1 MKVIHR
7 YLLFPVLLGIF
18 LLLTS
23 FSTQDIAISKN
34 QLLDK
39 DTVKIYTVEM
49 KQMVDKALWRLTQR
63 AHERAVEWEA
73 DLILIQMN
81 TYGGLVDMA
90 DSIRTKI
97 LNSTIPYWVFID
109 NNAASAGAL
118 ISIAC
123 DSIYMRPGANMGA
136 ATVVNQTGEQ
146 QPDKYQSYMRS
157 TMRSTA
163 EAMGKDTVIIDG
175 KEIYTWRRDPRIAE
189 AMVDPALYV
198 ENVSDTGKVLTFTP
212 REAMNWGF
220 CEGEAES
227 MEELLKRAGIKTF
240 VLEAYQQTFIDKVI
254 GFLLSPALQ
263 GILILL
269 IIGGIY
275 FELQT
280 PGIGFALIA
289 SVFAA
294 LLYFAPLYLEGL
306 AANWEIL
313 IFVAGVILV
322 LVEIFAIPGFGVAGI
337 SGIVLIVSG
346 LSLSL
351 VGNVVFDFDDVPFI
365 ELFQAFAFVIFFF
378 FLSVILS
385 IWLGQ
390 KLITSSPFSFL
401 ALHADQKKEEGY
413 VSVPLDA
420 RSIVG
425 KEGEAYSILRPSGKV
440 IINGEVYDAVAE
452 SSWIEKG
459 SSVKVIRQETT
470 QIYVRQ
476 INSSK

>member
-1 MKVIHR
+1 MKE
-7 YLLFPVLLGIF
+7 LFRFLFVPLLLGIA
-18 LLLTS
+18 LLLSS
-23 FSTQDIAISKN
+23 FTIPHFSDSVKS
-34 QLLDK
+34 LSDK

-49 KQMVDKALWRLTQR
+49 KQMVDKALWRITQR
-63 AHERAVEWEA
+63 AHERAEDWGA
-73 DLILIQMN
+73 DLIVIHMN

-97 LNSTIPYWVFID
+97 LNSSIPYWVFID

-136 ATVVNQTGEQ
+136 ATVVNQKGEQ

-163 EAMGKDTVIIDG
+163 EAKGRNPK
-175 KEIYTWRRDPRIAE
+175 IAE
-189 AMVDPALYV
+189 AMVDPALFV
-198 ENVSDTGKVLTFTP
+198 ENVSDTGKVVTFTP
-212 REAMNWGF
+212 REAMEWGF

-227 MEELLKRAGIKTF
+227 MEDLLSKAGIQSYVIKADHKTA
-240 VLEAYQQTFIDKVI
+240 LDRII
-254 GFLLSPALQ
+254 GLLLSPALQ
-263 GILILL
+263 GILIML

-275 FELQT
+275 FELQS

-289 SVFAA
+289 SVMAA

-322 LVEIFAIPGFGVAGI
+322 LLEIFAIPGFGVAGI
-337 SGIVLIVSG
+337 SGIILVVSG
-346 LSLSL
+346 LALSL
-351 VGNVVFDFDDVPFI
+351 VENVVFDFDNVPFI
-365 ELFQAFAFVIFFF
+365 DLFQSFAFVTFFF
-378 FLSVILS
+378 FLSVVFS

-390 KLITSSPFSFL
+390 KLLTSSPFSFL
-401 ALHADQKKEEGY
+401 ALHADQKREDGY
-413 VSVPLDA
+413 ISVSLES

-440 IINGEVYDAVAE
+440 LIDGDVYDAVAE

-459 SSVKVIRQETT
+459 SIVKVVRQETS
-470 QIYVRQ
+470 QIYVRL
-476 INSSK
+476 ISSIRK